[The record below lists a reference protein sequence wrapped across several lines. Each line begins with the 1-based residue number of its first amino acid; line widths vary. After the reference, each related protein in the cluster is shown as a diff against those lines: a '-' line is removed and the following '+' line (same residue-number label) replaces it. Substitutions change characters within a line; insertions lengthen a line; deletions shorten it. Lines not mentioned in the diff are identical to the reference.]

1 MAEAGRGRGGWEVRR
16 LVAGG
21 REARH
26 GVVTREHAVQIP
38 PEDVL
43 SPLLVRRGLIARAS
57 PPDERMRA
65 AQPAQPLRADCEC
78 GPLRFCRPRAVP
90 DDGMQVALPR
100 AAVEHIDPFADRSVV
115 GPRRFSAQSVL
126 R

>member
-38 PEDVL
+38 PEYAL
-43 SPLLVRRGLIARAS
+43 PPLLVRRLIARAS